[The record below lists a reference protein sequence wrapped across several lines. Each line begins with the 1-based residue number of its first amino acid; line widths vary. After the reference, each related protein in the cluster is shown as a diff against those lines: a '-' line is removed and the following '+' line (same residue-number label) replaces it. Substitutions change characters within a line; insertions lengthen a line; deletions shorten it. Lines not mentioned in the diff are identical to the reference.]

1 MGVKKYKNQN
11 VYDAAM
17 GRIKI
22 AFSEFD
28 NVLVSFSGG
37 KDSGVMMEM
46 CYDYAKENDLLHK
59 LCMVHL
65 DYEAQYQMTTDYV
78 DDSFKRFF
86 DIRRFWLCMPIYAQ
100 CACNMQGGYWI
111 PWEKSK
117 KSIWVR
123 EMPAY
128 SYVINED
135 NAEFKI
141 SATDDEVPA
150 DFFRWFTEKYGST
163 ASLIGL
169 RAQES
174 LDRFRVAARND
185 MNRYNGHKFTCVDK
199 YVTKFYPMYDWT
211 TDDIWVYYAKTGKPY
226 NKLYDLFYQAGLTI
240 HQMRVASPFNDCAG
254 AVLKYYQVIDPKNWG
269 RMIGRVNG
277 VNFMNI
283 YGGTTAMGWKNITKP
298 ANFTWKQYCEFLLN
312 TLDEETAKHYREKLE
327 TSIKFWRETGGS
339 LSDDIIREL
348 KAENAPAIYTG
359 ETNKRS
365 SKEVVKFNDYMDDT
379 NVTDFRL
386 IPTYKRMCVC
396 IMKNDYCC
404 KYMGFGQTKK
414 EIEKRKNAAAK
425 YAEIL

>member
-1 MGVKKYKNQN
+1 ME
-11 VYDAAM
+11 
-17 GRIKI
+17 RIKI

-46 CYDYAKENDLLHK
+46 CYDYAKENDLLYK

-78 DDSFKRFF
+78 ENSFKRFS

-150 DFFRWFTEKYGST
+150 DFFRWFTAKYGST

-211 TDDIWVYYAKTGKPY
+211 TDDI
-226 NKLYDLFYQAGLTI
+226 
-240 HQMRVASPFNDCAG
+240 
-254 AVLKYYQVIDPKNWG
+254 
-269 RMIGRVNG
+269 
-277 VNFMNI
+277 
-283 YGGTTAMGWKNITKP
+283 
-298 ANFTWKQYCEFLLN
+298 
-312 TLDEETAKHYREKLE
+312 
-327 TSIKFWRETGGS
+327 
-339 LSDDIIREL
+339 
-348 KAENAPAIYTG
+348 
-359 ETNKRS
+359 
-365 SKEVVKFNDYMDDT
+365 
-379 NVTDFRL
+379 
-386 IPTYKRMCVC
+386 
-396 IMKNDYCC
+396 
-404 KYMGFGQTKK
+404 
-414 EIEKRKNAAAK
+414 
-425 YAEIL
+425 